1 MDPAARLN
9 IDEAIVNIGAE
20 KIDELPDSTAAK
32 ERTLV
37 SVIDTGVNEQHVT
50 ATLRFL
56 YNIFSD
62 SAKVVC
68 V

>member
-50 ATLRFL
+50 VTLRFSCITFL
-56 YNIFSD
+56 
-62 SAKVVC
+62 VLC
-68 V
+68 